1 MTPRFPHFVLLL
13 LASFFLPKNTVC
25 VAQGVTPELALRFKP
40 IQKHVVFDTPEQED
54 VSKCSVRVIQESG
67 GTGWIVTGPRGEL
80 LRRFMDTNGDN
91 TVDQWSYFR
100 GGLEVYRDLD
110 SNFNK
115 KVDQSRWLNT
125 GGARWGLDED
135 EDGKIDRWRQLS
147 IEELCELA
155 FYAMQENDPAAMQVL
170 MVTSAD
176 LQALGVRVDL
186 AREILEESQNIPQ
199 RMKSIVEQ
207 SSQISAKTEWLRY
220 DAGLPGAIPA
230 DAGKAKQDL
239 QVYENA
245 RGLMDNGGDVE
256 LLQIGEL
263 LLVGKTWKLISLP
276 KPIGSDSGPIEFG
289 GILLRPSQSSNPN
302 EVVAPAATSAE
313 ARELLD
319 QLQKLDENSPD
330 LSAGPEA
337 LGRYNKQ
344 RADILQQLVKISKT
358 TEERELWLRQLVDG
372 ITAAVQTGAYKE
384 GLDRLV
390 SFEESLKKQNPDS
403 DLVPYVMY
411 RRLTSEYS
419 LKAVSTPAEEQEA
432 LQKWW
437 LGSLEQFV
445 TSYPKADE
453 AADAAFQI
461 ASSYEISGR
470 VDDAQTWYRRIVATY
485 GSTIYG
491 QKSNG
496 ALRRLNLEG
505 QVLEFSGK
513 SLAGQTLDISRYRGK
528 VVVLV
533 YWATWCRPCLEELP
547 QLQGLYKDYHDKG
560 LELIGVNLDLVPD
573 GLTDYVR
580 TKNMPWPHIRE
591 EGGLD
596 SPPAVQLGILMPPA
610 MILVDRQGKVVSSE
624 ATLDVLKEQIP
635 QLLK

>member
-1 MTPRFPHFVLLL
+1 MTPRFRLIVLL
-13 LASFFLPKNTVC
+13 FLGAFVFSETPVC
-25 VAQGVTPELALRFKP
+25 LAQGVTPELALRFKP
-40 IQKHVVFDTPEQED
+40 IQKHVEFDTPEPEE
-54 VSKCSVRVIQESG
+54 VAKCSVKVVQQNG
-67 GTGWIVTGPRGEL
+67 GTGWIVTGPQGEL
-80 LRRFMDTNGDN
+80 LRKFMDTNGDN

-100 GGLEVYRDLD
+100 GSLEVYRDLD

-125 GGARWGLDED
+125 GGARWGIDDD

-170 MVTSAD
+170 MVTAAD
-176 LQALGVRVDL
+176 LQALGVRSDL
-186 AREILEESQNIPQ
+186 ASEIREETQNVPQ
-199 RMKSIVEQ
+199 RMKTVVEQ
-207 SSQISAKTEWLRY
+207 SDQISSKTEWLRY

-245 RGLMDNGGDVE
+245 RGLMDNGGEVE

-263 LLVGKTWKLISLP
+263 LLVGRTWKLISLP
-276 KPIGSDSGPIEFG
+276 KPIGRESGPIEFG
-289 GILLRPSQSSNPN
+289 GILLRPSQNSSPN
-302 EVVAPAATSAE
+302 EVVAPTATSAE
-313 ARELLD
+313 ARALLD

-358 TEERELWLRQLVDG
+358 AEERDLWLRQLVDG

-390 SFEESLKKQNPDS
+390 GFEQSLKKQSPES
-403 DLVPYVMY
+403 DLVPYVSY

-419 LKAVSTPAEEQEA
+419 LKAVSTPTEEQET

-445 TSYPKADE
+445 TSYPKSDE
-453 AADAAFQI
+453 APDAAFQI
-461 ASSYEISGR
+461 ASSYEIGGR

-491 QKSNG
+491 QKAKG

-505 QVLEFSGK
+505 EVLDFSGK
-513 SLAGQTLDISRYRGK
+513 TLGGQTLDVTRYRGK

-560 LELIGVNLDLVPD
+560 LEVIGINLDLVPD
-573 GLTDYVR
+573 GLTDFVR
-580 TKNMPWPHIRE
+580 SKNIPWPQIRE
-591 EGGLD
+591 DGGLD
-596 SPPAVQLGILMPPA
+596 SPPAVKLGILMPPA

-624 ATLDVLKEQIP
+624 ATVEVLKEQIP